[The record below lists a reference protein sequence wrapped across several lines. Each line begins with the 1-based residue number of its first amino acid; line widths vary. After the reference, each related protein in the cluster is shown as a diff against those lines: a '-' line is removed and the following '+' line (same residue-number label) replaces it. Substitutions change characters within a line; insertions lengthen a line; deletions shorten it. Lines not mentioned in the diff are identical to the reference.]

1 MRYEGPPQ
9 YRDYPIL
16 NIFGGE
22 ARLFVA
28 LAFIPDPERPVQVK
42 EIAEILDRDAPP
54 ILQAS
59 YQLESSG
66 LVSVSHAR
74 QPNPKEITRTS
85 SPLWA
90 IYETAKLTLAGM
102 GIDSP
107 SIRTD

>member
-16 NIFGGE
+16 RVFGGE

-28 LAFIPDPERPVQVK
+28 LAFIPDPEAPVMAK
-42 EIAEILDRDAPP
+42 EIAEILDRGVAPV
-54 ILQAS
+54 LQTG

-66 LVSVSHAR
+66 LVSITKVQKPS
-74 QPNPKEITRTS
+74 PKEITRIS

-90 IYETAKLTLAGM
+90 IYETAKVVLADM
-102 GIDSP
+102 GIESP
-107 SIRTD
+107 SLKSE